1 MVTAFFGRLC
11 PIHTRPFN
19 DLTWA
24 QGLKLIIGYTNC
36 MNVLKN
42 LSGIQLTRIKLAL
55 LLAFSTL
62 MMFQSLIGFKSF
74 DDYLIV
80 FVYVL
85 FLNDLYIK
93 LKKPDLCFYHD
104 ERIKRSLMSVIF
116 LVLFSLPFILDV
128 FNVTD
133 VTRGLIYRL
142 GFMLWAQIFLLD
154 AFVQYRQTQSRNW
167 LLITNMAAL
176 LIIIGAFANV

>member
-1 MVTAFFGRLC
+1 M
-11 PIHTRPFN
+11 
-19 DLTWA
+19 
-24 QGLKLIIGYTNC
+24 LIIGYTNS

-55 LLAFSTL
+55 LLAFSSL
-62 MMFQSLIGFKSF
+62 MLFQFLIGFQSF
-74 DDYLIV
+74 DDYLIA

-93 LKKPDLCFYHD
+93 VKKTDLCFYHD
-104 ERIKRSLMSVIF
+104 ERFKRSVMSIIF
-116 LVLFSLPFILDV
+116 MVLFTLPFLLDG

-133 VTRGLIYRL
+133 ATRGFIYRL

-167 LLITNMAAL
+167 LVITNMAAL
-176 LIIIGAFANV
+176 LIIFGAFANI

>member
-1 MVTAFFGRLC
+1 
-11 PIHTRPFN
+11 
-19 DLTWA
+19 
-24 QGLKLIIGYTNC
+24 

-62 MMFQSLIGFKSF
+62 LLFQFFIGFVSF
-74 DDYLIV
+74 DDYLIG

-93 LKKPDLCFYHD
+93 VKKPDLIFYHD
-104 ERIKRSLMSVIF
+104 ERIKRSIMSLIF
-116 LVLFSLPFILDV
+116 LVLFFLPFLLDA
-128 FNVTD
+128 FNLND
-133 VTRGLIYRL
+133 ATRTFIYRL
-142 GFMLWAQIFLLD
+142 GFMLWAQVFLLD
-154 AFVQYRQTQSRNW
+154 AFVNYRQTQSKQW

-176 LIIIGAFANV
+176 MIVIGAFIN

>member
-1 MVTAFFGRLC
+1 MS
-11 PIHTRPFN
+11 
-19 DLTWA
+19 
-24 QGLKLIIGYTNC
+24 YTNS

-62 MMFQSLIGFKSF
+62 MLFQFLIGFQSF
-74 DDYLIV
+74 DDYLIA

-93 LKKPDLCFYHD
+93 VKKPDLCFYHD
-104 ERIKRSLMSVIF
+104 ERIKRSAMSMIF
-116 LVLFSLPFILDV
+116 MVLFTLPFILDG

-133 VTRGLIYRL
+133 ATRGFIYRL

-154 AFVQYRQTQSRNW
+154 AFVQYKQTQSRNW
-167 LLITNMAAL
+167 LVITNMAAL
-176 LIIIGAFANV
+176 LIIFGAFANI

>member
-1 MVTAFFGRLC
+1 M
-11 PIHTRPFN
+11 
-19 DLTWA
+19 
-24 QGLKLIIGYTNC
+24 GYTKL

-42 LSGIQLTRIKLAL
+42 LSGIQLTRIKMAL

-62 MMFQSLIGFKSF
+62 LLFQFFIGFVSF
-74 DDYLIV
+74 DDYLIG
-80 FVYVL
+80 FVYIL

-93 LKKPDLCFYHD
+93 VKKPDLLFYHD
-104 ERIKRSLMSVIF
+104 ERIKRSVMSLIF
-116 LVLFSLPFILDV
+116 LVLFFLPFVLDA

-133 VTRGLIYRL
+133 TSRAFIYRL

-154 AFVQYRQTQSRNW
+154 AFMNYRQTQSRQW

-176 LIIIGAFANV
+176 LIVIGAFIQ

>member
-1 MVTAFFGRLC
+1 
-11 PIHTRPFN
+11 
-19 DLTWA
+19 
-24 QGLKLIIGYTNC
+24 

-42 LSGIQLTRIKLAL
+42 ISGLQLTRVKMAL

-62 MMFQSLIGFKSF
+62 LLCQLFIGFKSF

-93 LKKPDLCFYHD
+93 LRKPDLIFYQD
-104 ERIKRSLMSVIF
+104 ERIKRSIMSIVF
-116 LVLFSLPFILDV
+116 LVLFSLPFLLDV
-128 FNVTD
+128 FNVND
-133 VTRGLIYRL
+133 AFRGFIYRV
-142 GFMLWAQIFLLD
+142 GFMLWAQVFLLD
-154 AFVQYRQTQSRNW
+154 AFMNYRQTHSKQW

-176 LIIIGAFANV
+176 FIVMGAIY

>member
-1 MVTAFFGRLC
+1 
-11 PIHTRPFN
+11 
-19 DLTWA
+19 
-24 QGLKLIIGYTNC
+24 
-36 MNVLKN
+36 MNVLKLLPS

-55 LLAFSTL
+55 LMAFSL
-62 MMFQSLIGFKSF
+62 LLLFQFLVGFKSF
-74 DDYLIV
+74 GDYLIG

-93 LKKPDLCFYHD
+93 LKRPELIFYQD
-104 ERIKRSLMSVIF
+104 ERVKRSMMSLVF
-116 LVLFSLPFILDV
+116 LVLFMLPFMLDA

-133 VTRGLIYRL
+133 VTRSFIYRL

-154 AFVQYRQTQSRNW
+154 AFVNYRQTQSRQW

-176 LIIIGAFANV
+176 FIVIGAFIN